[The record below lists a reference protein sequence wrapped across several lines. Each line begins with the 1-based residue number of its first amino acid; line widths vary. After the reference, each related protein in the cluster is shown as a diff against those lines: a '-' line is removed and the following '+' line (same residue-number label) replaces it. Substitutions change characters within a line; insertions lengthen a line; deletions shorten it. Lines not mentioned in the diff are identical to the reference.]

1 MKLKVL
7 NIIACL
13 FIAAC
18 VITSC
23 LDSDDV
29 VYETNYSA
37 SITAFSFDSIVT
49 YYPSVT
55 SEGKDTTL
63 SKKVVGSNYP
73 FIIDQVKGQI
83 YNTDSLPVG
92 TDISKVVVNIQAD
105 SYYIFI
111 EAGENDTIWAS
122 TDSLDFTQ
130 PIQFKVLSA
139 MNTFGQL
146 YTAQINVHQ
155 QNPDTMSWTK
165 MTSNLSTDIK
175 GQKAVYLNGNIFVF
189 SENETQT
196 IVTSTEDG
204 KEWTPIQAID
214 LSIKADYRSA
224 IVWNEKIYIIANNV
238 LYASEN
244 GINWTKVETEQSFS
258 TLIAS
263 CKNKMIGTDAE
274 NYYIESA
281 DAINWE
287 RHNSIP
293 TDFPSAPFSF
303 ASYTLSTNASMERIV
318 LMGNNSVEADT
329 TNVVWGQIDNEHE
342 WASMTYEGNKALCP
356 KFENPTMIHYNNKLY
371 AFGGPATDGKALTAF
386 EQFYSSKDNGI
397 SWEPVTTIFAFP
409 EEFKT
414 IYEQAEGNYSCI
426 VDNDNFIWVIWSK
439 TGEVWRGRI
448 NKLGFIKQ

>member
-214 LSIKADYRSA
+214 LSFKADYRSA